1 MSRVFCAGVGL
12 TLAALLAGNAVAQ
25 PPRPSQTQQITQA
38 ETPPIQVSPQPEPA
52 QQPSQQQ
59 PSQPTA
65 SQPVILQGPV
75 PVKVIDTPVQV
86 QVIEAPKTEAQYDA
100 EQKERDDRAA
110 LTDQLSIYAALLVA
124 IGAFLAAAFAFQAF
138 YLGLTLRAVRRAAD
152 QTQRNMAAAQR
163 AFVYLNGLEWSEAGS
178 VLRVAPIWANS
189 GTTPTRGLRISTNW
203 KASHGELAGD
213 FAYTYVKPPEHLF
226 LGPSARAEFGTVY
239 FPMRDVQA
247 ALEERMFLYVWGRGT
262 YEDMFEG
269 TQPHFFEF
277 CYRVDVQGST
287 PNNLSVSFAQY
298 GLRNRC
304 DEEAQHP
311 EANV

>member
-12 TLAALLAGNAVAQ
+12 TLAALLAGQAVAQ
-25 PPRPSQTQQITQA
+25 PPRPSPAQQITQA
-38 ETPPIQVSPQPEPA
+38 ETPSIQVNPEPA
-52 QQPSQQQ
+52 RQPS
-59 PSQPTA
+59 A
-65 SQPVILQGPV
+65 SQAGNQQGPL
-75 PVKVIDTPVQV
+75 PVKVIDTPVPV
-86 QVIEAPKTEAQYDA
+86 QIVEAPKTEAQYDA

-110 LTDQLSIYAALLVA
+110 LTEQLSIYAALLVA
-124 IGAFLAAAFAFQAF
+124 IGAFLAAAFALQTF
-138 YLGLTLRAVRRAAD
+138 YLGLTLGAVRRAAD
-152 QTQRNMAAAQR
+152 QMQRNMAAAQR
-163 AFVYLNGLEWSEAGS
+163 AFVYLGSLEWSEAGS

-189 GTTPTRGLRISTNW
+189 GTTPTRGLRICTNW

-213 FAYTYVKPPEHLF
+213 FAYTYTKPPEHLF
-226 LGPSARAEFGTVY
+226 LGPGARAEFGTVY

-247 ALEERMFLYVWGRGT
+247 ALEGRMFLYVWGRGT

-298 GLRNRC
+298 GLNNRC

-311 EANV
+311 EVKV

>member
-1 MSRVFCAGVGL
+1 VA
-12 TLAALLAGNAVAQ
+12 AQ
-25 PPRPSQTQQITQA
+25 PLI
-38 ETPPIQVSPQPEPA
+38 I
-52 QQPSQQQ
+52 
-59 PSQPTA
+59 
-65 SQPVILQGPV
+65 QGPL

-110 LTDQLSIYAALLVA
+110 LNDQMTVYAALLVA
-124 IGAFLAAAFAFQAF
+124 IGGFLAVAFAFQAF
-138 YLGLTLRAVRRAAD
+138 YLALTLRAVRRAAD
-152 QTQRNMAAAQR
+152 VSRRNTAAAQR
-163 AFVYLNGLEWSEAGS
+163 AFVYLGALEWSEAGS

-189 GTTPTRGLRISTNW
+189 GTTPTRGLRVSTNW

-213 FAYTYVKPPEHLF
+213 FAYTYVRPPEHLF
-226 LGPSARAEFGTVY
+226 LGPGARAEFGTVY

-247 ALEERMFLYVWGRGT
+247 ALEERMFLYVWGRAT
-262 YEDMFEG
+262 YEDLFEG

-277 CYRVDVQGST
+277 CHRVEVHGSV
-287 PNNLSVSFAQY
+287 PNNLGVSFTQY

-311 EANV
+311 EVKV